1 MMKDNKE
8 FIEYDNHNGI
18 ILLRVCVKNALNK
31 VYYVMGQTIELEHI
45 PYSLIIE
52 CLYDGQLEYRWTYDT
67 DWDDEIFI
75 ITVRSD
81 LDSTILF
88 TICGNV
94 NTGKVSISN
103 DE

>member
-1 MMKDNKE
+1 MTKD

-18 ILLRVCVKNALNK
+18 TLLKVCITNTLNK
-31 VYYVMGQTIELEHI
+31 VYYNTGQNIELEHI

-52 CLYDGQLEYRWTYDT
+52 CLYDGQLEYRWTYNE
-67 DWDDEIFI
+67 DWNDEIFI

-81 LDSTILF
+81 LDSTVLF
-88 TICGNV
+88 TIYGNV

>member
-1 MMKDNKE
+1 MSTSD

-18 ILLRVCVKNALNK
+18 TLLKVCVMNSLNK
-31 VYYVMGQTIELEHI
+31 VYYVMGQTIQLYHI
-45 PYSLIIE
+45 PPSLILE
-52 CLYDGQLEYRWTYDT
+52 CLHEGSLEYRWKHDI
-67 DWDDEIFI
+67 DWDGETFV

-81 LDSTILF
+81 LDNVILF
-88 TICGNV
+88 TIYGNV

>member
-1 MMKDNKE
+1 MKD

-18 ILLRVCVKNALNK
+18 TLLKVCITNALNK
-31 VYYVMGQTIELEHI
+31 VYCVMGQNIELEHI

-52 CLYDGQLEYRWTYDT
+52 CLYDGQLEYRWTYNE
-67 DWDDEIFI
+67 DWNDEIFI

-81 LDSTILF
+81 LDGTVLF
-88 TICGNV
+88 TIYGNV